1 MLRISHGFD
10 SCIST
15 REARAHQHGRTRA
28 LSKGL
33 GVLNAARKPAQLELH
48 APWLREL
55 ADKDMHLFTPDV
67 TDELVALVDLLD
79 TGAPAV
85 GLDDGLEAQA
95 SLSGLI
101 GLIR

>member
-1 MLRISHGFD
+1 MSERKD
-10 SCIST
+10 VASCS
-15 REARAHQHGRTRA
+15 EARAHQHGRTRA

-55 ADKDMHLFTPDV
+55 LTI
-67 TDELVALVDLLD
+67 VDLLD
-79 TGAPAV
+79 AGAPAV
-85 GLDDGLEAQA
+85 GLDDGLKARA